1 MISMSLQEKVAVVT
15 GATGALGRVVT
26 KALLQHGAQVI
37 ATFRRQKQ
45 QEELRAFVGDHVG
58 ELKTVQVNVTDE
70 YSVHSLMQETM
81 KEHGRIDILLN
92 IVGAYTGGA
101 EVSEMKVSD
110 WDFMM
115 NVNLNLRSYAPKPH
129 CHT

>member
-1 MISMSLQEKVAVVT
+1 MIAMSLQEKVAVVT

-26 KALLQHGAQVI
+26 KTLLQHGTHVV
-37 ATFRRQKQ
+37 ATFRKQKQ
-45 QEELRAFVGDHVG
+45 QEELHAFVGEQVRK
-58 ELKTVQVNVTDE
+58 LKTVEVDVTDE
-70 YSVHSLMQETM
+70 NSAHRIMQETM

-115 NVNLNLRSYAPKPH
+115 NVNLKSAF
-129 CHT
+129 